1 MEQFK
6 SELLYSKNRMSIDAV
21 SIISN
26 SGEENNLFLRQA
38 IASGNKNVITVL
50 ESFHKR
56 VLACL
61 ETQGFL

>member
-1 MEQFK
+1 
-6 SELLYSKNRMSIDAV
+6 MSIDAV

-26 SGEENNLFLRQA
+26 SGEEKNLFLRQA
-38 IASGNKNVITVL
+38 IALRNKNVITVP